1 MKTKKEIL
9 NSKSVTQLDN
19 FFQSHPYLSDFF
31 KHKFLRQIQNDVKYI
46 KDCAESSIVSFY
58 LETFDEIINE
68 THDNYEDEDFL
79 PKVIEKTRHKL
90 VKKYIPNK
98 TFDNNI
104 DIYFNDVKREY
115 ILHPMNES
123 ENMIFIPENKDVFIK
138 NNLKLVI
145 NCAKRYQNL
154 GLPLDDLIQTGNLG
168 LLIAF
173 EKFDTTRANLRVNIQ
188 NEILNNVNE
197 SFTKEESAA
206 IITKHFKYPKILA
219 ETLKKLPENGFE
231 SKDDFIEWS
240 NDNIKSASFSSVG
253 FGRIRAEIVAALNKL
268 VNTVHVPKS
277 AQNKGVKPANMI
289 RLDSINPHTDDN
301 YTDNT
306 LYDIYNDE
314 FAVEDSNL
322 VTVENNNLYK
332 ELVGKVLV
340 KLTPLERRIIKKR
353 FGIEYPFEMSI
364 QEIAE
369 SEGVTVSNV
378 KSAINSSL
386 KTIANNITGEDKK
399 TLIELLS

>member
-9 NSKSVTQLDN
+9 SSKSLNLIKNVLEE
-19 FFQSHPYLSDFF
+19 YVELS
-31 KHKFLRQIQNDVKYI
+31 KKFVSKFISQIENDVKYI
-46 KDCAESSIVSFY
+46 KDCSESSIVGFY
-58 LETFDEIINE
+58 ISTFKDLYSKDKE
-68 THDNYEDEDFL
+68 NYESDEFFENL
-79 PKVIEKTRHKL
+79 KQCTRQKL
-90 VKKYIPNK
+90 VKKYVPEK
-98 TFDNNI
+98 YFDNNI
-104 DIYFNDVKREY
+104 DIYFNEVKKEY

-123 ENMIFIPENKDVFIK
+123 EGMVFIPENKDIFIK

-173 EKFDTTRANLRVNIQ
+173 EKFDTTRANLRINIQ
-188 NEILNNVNE
+188 NEIKEHENE
-197 SFTKEESAA
+197 QFDYKESVE
-206 IITKHFKYPKILA
+206 IIKKHFKYPKILDA
-219 ETLKKLPENGFE
+219 TIKKLPENGFE
-231 SKDDFIEWS
+231 SKNDFIEWC
-240 NDNIKSASFSSVG
+240 NENIRSASFSSVG
-253 FGRIRAEIVAALNKL
+253 FARIRAEIVAALNKL

-314 FAVEDSNL
+314 FAVEDNNIENL
-322 VTVENNNLYK
+322 ENNNLYK
-332 ELVGKVLV
+332 ELVS
-340 KLTPLERRIIKKR
+340 KLLLKLSPIDRRVVKKR

-364 QEIAE
+364 QEISE
-369 SEGVTVSNV
+369 SEGISVSAV
-378 KSAINSSL
+378 
-386 KTIANNITGEDKK
+386 KTIINNAMKTISANINGEDRK
-399 TLIELLS
+399 TLTELLQ

>member
-9 NSKSVTQLDN
+9 TNKSLTQIDN
-19 FFQSHPYLSDFF
+19 FFENNNYLSEQFRN
-31 KHKFLRQIQNDVKYI
+31 KFLRQIQNDVKYI
-46 KDCAESSIVSFY
+46 KDCSESSIVSFY
-58 LETFDEIINE
+58 ILSFNELIND
-68 THDNYEDEDFL
+68 THDNYSTKNFL
-79 PKVIEKTRHKL
+79 ESVISKARHKL
-90 VKKYIPNK
+90 VRKYVPNK

-123 ENMIFIPENKDVFIK
+123 ENLIFVPENKDIFIK

-188 NEILNNVNE
+188 NDILDNPNE
-197 SFTKEESAA
+197 TFTYDESVA
-206 IITKHFKYPKILA
+206 IVTKHFKYPKILA
-219 ETLKKLPENGFE
+219 ETIKKIPENGFE
-231 SKDDFIEWS
+231 SKDDFIDWS
-240 NDNIKSASFSSVG
+240 NENIRSASFSSVG
-253 FGRIRAEIVAALNKL
+253 FARIRAEIVAALNKL

-314 FAVEDSNL
+314 FAVEDNNL
-322 VTVENNNLYK
+322 ATIENNNLYK
-332 ELVGKVLV
+332 ELVNDVLI
-340 KLTPLERRIIKKR
+340 KLSPIERRVIKKR

-364 QEIAE
+364 QEIAD
-369 SEGVTVSNV
+369 SEGISISNT
-378 KSAINSSL
+378 KSAINSAM
-386 KTIANNITGEDKK
+386 KTIANSITGEDRKI
-399 TLIELLS
+399 LLELLS

>member
-9 NSKSVTQLDN
+9 TNKSLTQIDN
-19 FFQSHPYLSDFF
+19 FFENNNYLSEQFRN
-31 KHKFLRQIQNDVKYI
+31 KFLRQIQNDVKYI
-46 KDCAESSIVSFY
+46 KDCSESSIVSFY
-58 LETFDEIINE
+58 IESFNELIND
-68 THDNYEDEDFL
+68 THDNYSTKNFL
-79 PKVIEKTRHKL
+79 ESVISKARHKL
-90 VKKYIPNK
+90 VRKYVPNK

-123 ENMIFIPENKDVFIK
+123 ENLIFVPENKDIFIK

-188 NEILNNVNE
+188 NDILDNPNE
-197 SFTKEESAA
+197 TFTYDESVA
-206 IITKHFKYPKILA
+206 IVTKHFKYPKILA
-219 ETLKKLPENGFE
+219 ETIKKIPENGFE
-231 SKDDFIEWS
+231 SKDDFIDWS
-240 NDNIKSASFSSVG
+240 NENIRSASFSSVG
-253 FGRIRAEIVAALNKL
+253 FARIRAEIVAALNKL

-314 FAVEDSNL
+314 FAVEDNNL
-322 VTVENNNLYK
+322 ATIENNNLYK
-332 ELVGKVLV
+332 ELVNDVLI
-340 KLTPLERRIIKKR
+340 KLSPIERRVIKKR

-364 QEIAE
+364 QEIAD
-369 SEGVTVSNV
+369 SEGISISNT
-378 KSAINSSL
+378 KSAINSAM
-386 KTIANNITGEDKK
+386 KTIANSITGEDRKI
-399 TLIELLS
+399 LLELLS